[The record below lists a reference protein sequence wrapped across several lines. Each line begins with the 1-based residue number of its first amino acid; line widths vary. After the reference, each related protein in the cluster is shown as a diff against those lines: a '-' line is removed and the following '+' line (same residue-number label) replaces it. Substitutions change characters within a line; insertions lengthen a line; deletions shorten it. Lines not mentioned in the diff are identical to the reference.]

1 MGELSK
7 QDIPSEWKV
16 FLQQW
21 TLAKNHYGY
30 TLLLIQSFAPMPTG
44 GGKYELDP
52 IADYLMPSL
61 LYVRM
66 VAVLDK
72 ALIEY
77 LSIKSLKNA
86 KNKKYKDGL
95 HGRINTLNDQKL
107 LLNFLDLARIRKT
120 RNEIAHQIQTKISW
134 EDLEN
139 DLNIIESELQHLEI
153 IGDRPNYKP
162 DFQCMGNT
170 FKLAIKEN
178 EKEILFKEWTNE
190 HW

>member
-1 MGELSK
+1 MVKPSK
-7 QDIPSEWKV
+7 QDISSEWKV

-30 TLLLIQSFAPMPTG
+30 TLLLIESFAPMRTG

-52 IADYLMPSL
+52 IADNLMPLL

-72 ALIEY
+72 ALREY
-77 LSIKSLKNA
+77 ISINSLRIAKTKNYNDA
-86 KNKKYKDGL
+86 L

-107 LLNFLDLARIRKT
+107 LLNFFDLDRIRKT
-120 RNEIAHQIQTKISW
+120 RNEIAHQIQPKISW

-139 DLNIIESELQHLEI
+139 DLNIIERELQHLEM
-153 IGDRPNYKP
+153 IGDRPNYNAH
-162 DFQCMGNT
+162 FQYTGNT

-178 EKEILFKEWTNE
+178 EQEILLREWTNE
-190 HW
+190 YW